1 MPSNR
6 QIVDGALVKAA
17 QDLIE
22 LAHQKLGEAQ
32 AIARQIRSDQ
42 LREQLRLQIQEIE
55 APQWVE
61 PKRGRS

>member
-1 MPSNR
+1 
-6 QIVDGALVKAA
+6 
-17 QDLIE
+17 
-22 LAHQKLGEAQ
+22 
-32 AIARQIRSDQ
+32 